1 MIKVTFL
8 LVRNPALSRKEFI
21 DHHRNS
27 HAALF
32 MSVPIV
38 QQTVRGYVQQH
49 ALELALPGL
58 PEMKYDGITELWFDD
73 VESFGRCFSDPE
85 YVAKVRPDELTFL
98 DLLACGLV
106 ISTENR
112 VRNLLE

>member
-8 LVRNPALSRKEFI
+8 LVRNPALTHDQFVA
-21 DHHRNS
+21 HHRNS
-27 HAALF
+27 HADLF

-38 QQTVRGYVQQH
+38 KATVRGYIQQH
-49 ALELALPGL
+49 ALQLSLPGL
-58 PEMKYDGITELWFDD
+58 PEMKYGGVTELWFDD

-85 YVAKVRPDELTFL
+85 YVTRVRPDEEKFL
-98 DLLACGLV
+98 DLMACGLI

-112 VRNLLE
+112 VV